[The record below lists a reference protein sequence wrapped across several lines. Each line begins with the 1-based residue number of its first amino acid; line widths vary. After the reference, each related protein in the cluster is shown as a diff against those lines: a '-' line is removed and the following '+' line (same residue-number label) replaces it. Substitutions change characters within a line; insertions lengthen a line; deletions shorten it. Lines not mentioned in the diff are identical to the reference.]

1 MISGV
6 IVDIDQ
12 AFFGIAKQRVLF
24 VVGRIRLSAGRQ
36 ICPRRHGDN
45 SAGHRHVMILKIHTQ
60 CHGESTTC

>member
-36 ICPRRHGDN
+36 ICPHGDM
-45 SAGHRHVMILKIHTQ
+45 AITPPGIGM
-60 CHGESTTC
+60 